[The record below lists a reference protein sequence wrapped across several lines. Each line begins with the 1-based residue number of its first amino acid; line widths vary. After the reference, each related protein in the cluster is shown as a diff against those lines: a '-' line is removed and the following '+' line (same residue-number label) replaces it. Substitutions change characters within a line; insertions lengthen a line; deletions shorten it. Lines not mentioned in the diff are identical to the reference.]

1 MIYIFYG
8 EDSLSIRETV
18 ASMKQA
24 IEPAEMRDFNVVTFR
39 GQELNFDQLAAA
51 CATVPFLA
59 LKRLVVVEGLLGQFE
74 PKGPSRGRESGEA
87 PPTRSLGQWEAL
99 PPLLPALPE
108 STDLVFTDGG
118 LSAQNPL
125 FARLKPL
132 AKVTAFP
139 LPTGAGLRQWVNDRA
154 SKKGIAIDQAAI
166 GLLTEVVGN
175 NLEAMDNELEKL
187 ALYRKGQPV
196 RREDVEEMVSYV
208 REANI
213 FATVDAVL
221 EGRAGMALKLVHQ
234 LLEAGRPSAYVLT
247 MLARQVRL
255 LLLAK
260 ELRAQRLP
268 VGEIGKRLGLSR
280 YPLEKTLEQE
290 SRFTQ
295 ERLLEI
301 YPMLLE
307 ADLSIK
313 TGVADEDTV
322 LDVLIAELASGTV
335 QPRAARPAPGRR

>member
-1 MIYIFYG
+1 
-8 EDSLSIRETV
+8 
-18 ASMKQA
+18 MKEA
-24 IEPAEMRDFNVVTFR
+24 IQPPEMRDFNVVTFS
-39 GQELNFDQLAAA
+39 GQEVSFEKLAAA

-59 LKRLVVVEGLLGQFE
+59 ARRLAVVDGLLGQFE
-74 PKGPSRGRESGEA
+74 PKGPSRGRESGE
-87 PPTRSLGQWEAL
+87 PPTRGLGQWEAL
-99 PPLLPALPE
+99 PTFLVTLPE
-108 STDLVFTDGG
+108 STDLVFTDENLTAGN
-118 LSAQNPL
+118 QL

-132 AKVTAFP
+132 ARVTAFP
-139 LPTGAGLRQWVNDRA
+139 LPTGAVLRQWVQDRA
-154 SKKGIAIDQAAI
+154 SKKGIAIDPAAI

-175 NLEAMDNELEKL
+175 NLEAIDNEMEKL
-187 ALYRKGQPV
+187 ALYRAGKPV

-221 EGRAGMALKLVHQ
+221 EGRAGMALRLVHQ
-234 LLEAGRPSAYVLT
+234 LLDAGRPSAYVLT

-268 VGEIGKRLGLSR
+268 VAEIGKRLGLAR

-295 ERLLEI
+295 ERLLDI
-301 YPMLLE
+301 YPRLVE

-313 TGVADEDTV
+313 TGAGGDDTV
-322 LDVLIAELASGTV
+322 LDVLIAELASGAT
-335 QPRAARPAPGRR
+335 QPRATRPASGRG

>member
-1 MIYIFYG
+1 
-8 EDSLSIRETV
+8 
-18 ASMKQA
+18 MKEA
-24 IEPAEMRDFNVVTFR
+24 IQPPEMRDFNVVTFS
-39 GQELNFDQLAAA
+39 GQEVSFEKLAAA

-59 LKRLVVVEGLLGQFE
+59 ARRLAVVDGLLGQFE
-74 PKGPSRGRESGEA
+74 PKGPSRGRESGEP
-87 PPTRSLGQWEAL
+87 PPTRGLGQWEAL
-99 PPLLPALPE
+99 PTFLAALPE
-108 STDLVFTDGG
+108 STDLVFTDESLTAG
-118 LSAQNPL
+118 NPL

-132 AKVTAFP
+132 ARVTAFP
-139 LPTGAGLRQWVNDRA
+139 LPTGTNLRQWVQDRA
-154 SKKGIAIDQAAI
+154 SKKGVAIDPAAI

-175 NLEAMDNELEKL
+175 NLEAIDNELEKL
-187 ALYRKGQPV
+187 ALYRAGKPV

-208 REANI
+208 KEANI

-221 EGRAGMALKLVHQ
+221 EGRAGMALRLVHQ
-234 LLEAGRPSAYVLT
+234 LLDAGRPSAYVLT

-268 VGEIGKRLGLSR
+268 VAEIGKRLGLAR

-295 ERLLEI
+295 EQLLAI
-301 YPMLLE
+301 YPRLVE

-313 TGVADEDTV
+313 TGAGDDDTV
-322 LDVLIAELASGTV
+322 LDVLIAELASGAT
-335 QPRAARPAPGRR
+335 QPRASRPASGRG